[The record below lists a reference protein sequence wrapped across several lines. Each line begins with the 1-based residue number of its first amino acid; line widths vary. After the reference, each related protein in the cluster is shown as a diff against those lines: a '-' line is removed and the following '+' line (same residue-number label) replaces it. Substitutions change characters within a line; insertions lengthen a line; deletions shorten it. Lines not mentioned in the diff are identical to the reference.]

1 MKRCPTCQQT
11 YDDSVKFCRLDGTLL
26 NVDPAASD
34 SAVTM
39 ILPAARTVTEI
50 VTQTGDAH
58 PAIAVLPFVNISA
71 DQDNEYFCDGLAEEL
86 LNALAKIEG
95 LKVAARTSS
104 FSFKGKDLDVRE
116 IGRKLAVETIL
127 EGSVRKV
134 GEQLRITA
142 QLINVRDGYRTWSK
156 RYDREAVDVFKI
168 QDELSLDIVNCLKL
182 KISGTRREAL
192 IRRYT
197 DNEHAYLLYLKGRYH
212 QNRWTPEGIRK
223 SVEYF
228 DEAIRIDSNY
238 ALAYAGLA
246 DSYSSL
252 GAAHAFGL
260 CVKETSPRARDA
272 ALKAL
277 EIDDSLAE
285 AHSSL
290 ALVKL
295 NFEFDWPGAEQEF
308 KRAIE
313 LNPNYSSAYH
323 WYSHYLIAMGRM
335 EESLTM
341 SRLALE
347 LDPLDLETNI
357 HLAWHFYFARD
368 YEQALKVS
376 AETLEID
383 PNFTE
388 AHWFAGWAY
397 EQQGRYAEAIA
408 SYVRGGLL
416 QEREELWALLGHA
429 HGLSG
434 NQIEARKFLDKIK
447 EGSEGGYVSPYSIAV
462 VYLGLN
468 EVDEAF
474 AWLYKALE
482 ERNAWLV
489 YLNVN
494 PIFDSLRSDSR
505 FKDLLARMG
514 LVS

>member
-1 MKRCPTCQQT
+1 MKRCPTCQRI

-26 NVDPAASD
+26 NVDHASLD
-34 SAVTM
+34 SARTL
-39 ILPAARTVTEI
+39 ILPPSSEANNHIAQSGEGR
-50 VTQTGDAH
+50 
-58 PAIAVLPFVNISA
+58 PSIAVLPFVNISA

-86 LNALAKIEG
+86 LNALARIEG

-116 IGRKLAVETIL
+116 IGRRLAVETIL

-142 QLINVRDGYRTWSK
+142 QLINVRDGYRAWSK
-156 RYDREAVDVFKI
+156 RYDRQADDVFKV

-182 KISGTRREAL
+182 KIPGTRREAL

-228 DEAIRIDSNY
+228 DEAIKLDANY

-260 CVKETSPRARDA
+260 CVKETSPKARAA
-272 ALKAL
+272 AIKAL

-341 SRLALE
+341 SRRALE

-368 YEQALKVS
+368 YEQALEVTAK
-376 AETLEID
+376 TLEID

-388 AHWFAGWAY
+388 AYWFSGWAY
-397 EQQGRYAEAIA
+397 EQQGRYADAIA
-408 SYVRGGLL
+408 AYERGGLL

-434 NQIEARKFLDKIK
+434 NQIEARKFLSKIK
-447 EGSEGGYVSPYSIAV
+447 EGNEGRYVSPYSIAV
-462 VYLGLN
+462 VHLGLN
-468 EVDEAF
+468 ELDEAF
-474 AWLYKALE
+474 EWLYKALDE
-482 ERNAWLV
+482 HNAWLV
-489 YLNVN
+489 YLKVN
-494 PIFDSLRSDSR
+494 PIFDSLRC
-505 FKDLLARMG
+505 
-514 LVS
+514 